1 MISNENRKI
10 VYEDN
15 RINSES
21 YQTLRIIA
29 FNDVYNIDEV
39 KKKVK
44 EEQQG
49 NIFFLTFNLTEPFI
63 YKQFFRI
70 IFYTDIIRTSLQ

>member
-10 VYEDN
+10 FYEDN
-15 RINSES
+15 RENIES
-21 YQTLRIIA
+21 YQTLRIA

-44 EEQQG
+44 EERQG
-49 NIFFLTFNLTEPFI
+49 NIYVVFNV
-63 YKQFFRI
+63 
-70 IFYTDIIRTSLQ
+70 

>member
-39 KKKVK
+39 KKGKA
-44 EEQQG
+44 G
-49 NIFFLTFNLTEPFI
+49 AAW
-63 YKQFFRI
+63 
-70 IFYTDIIRTSLQ
+70 